1 MSNFYLMVAY
11 GADPGFLSAC
21 DQTLQ
26 IVLRACRFI
35 TPTFMLIALLYTVG
49 RGFISGNGLAM
60 DWGPIIKAVWI
71 FFLLFFYKELIDTLS
86 SGVANFTRLFA
97 LPNGS
102 TAASLMGAT
111 ISTGDTLAPKTVVEQ
126 ATDEIANLLKT
137 ITSFSLT
144 NILLQLITGEVV
156 LLIRQIMQFIQQ
168 FILGFLFVCGPI
180 SICLSAIPA
189 FGQLAMKWL
198 QNFLAVQFWG
208 LSFALLDLLYT
219 FYTASNSTFGGV
231 FGTSIT
237 ASETDTKQ
245 LIVSVAF
252 IMLYLMVPYL
262 TSLII
267 GSSAAQGFVGSVVG
281 MAASAAA
288 AGAGVAAGAAGGGH
302 GVSGA
307 IGRALGGGGGSGGGG
322 GGGDTG
328 GGGGGGSSSGG
339 GGGGGG
345 DTGGGGGGGSSASD
359 GLPSITMSD
368 ALNPSYRQRASGL
381 WTA

>member
-1 MSNFYLMVAY
+1 MSCFYLMVAY

-26 IVLRACRFI
+26 IVLRACRYI
-35 TPTFMLIALLYTVG
+35 TPTFMLIALLYTIG
-49 RGFISGNGLAM
+49 RGFISGHGLSM
-60 DWGPIIKAVWI
+60 DWGPILKAVWI

-86 SGVANFTRLFA
+86 MGIAGFTRMFA
-97 LPNGS
+97 TPDGS
-102 TAASLMGAT
+102 TAASALGAT
-111 ISTGDTLAPKTVVEQ
+111 ISTSETLSQKTVVEQ
-126 ATDEIANLLKT
+126 GVQEITNLLKT

-180 SICLSAIPA
+180 SLCLSVVPA
-189 FGQLAMKWL
+189 FGQLAIKWL
-198 QNFLAVQFWG
+198 QNFIAVQLWG

-219 FYTASNSTFGGV
+219 FYTASNTTFGGV
-231 FGTSIT
+231 FS
-237 ASETDTKQ
+237 APVAAESDTRQ

-262 TSLII
+262 TSLFI

-288 AGAGVAAGAAGGGH
+288 AGAGVSAGMAGGGH

-307 IGRALGGGGGSGGGG
+307 IGRAMGSGGNSGGGNSGGGG
-322 GGGDTG
+322 GGDS
-328 GGGGGGSSSGG
+328 GGGSSSS
-339 GGGGGG
+339 
-345 DTGGGGGGGSSASD
+345 TGPAPSGGSSASA

-368 ALNPSYRQRASGL
+368 ALNPSYRQRPSGL

>member
-86 SGVANFTRLFA
+86 SGVAGFTRLFA
-97 LPNGS
+97 LPGGS
-102 TAASLMGAT
+102 TAASMMGAT
-111 ISTGDTLAPKTVVEQ
+111 ISTGDELSQKTVVEQ

-180 SICLSAIPA
+180 SICLSVVPA

-198 QNFLAVQFWG
+198 QNFLAVQLWG

-219 FYTASNSTFGGV
+219 FYTTSNSTFGGV
-231 FGTSIT
+231 FDTSVT

-307 IGRALGGGGGSGGGG
+307 IGRAMGGGG
-322 GGGDTG
+322 
-328 GGGGGGSSSGG
+328 SGG

-345 DTGGGGGGGSSASD
+345 DTGGGSSSGGGGGSSSGDAGGSSASA

>member
-1 MSNFYLMVAY
+1 MSGCYLMVAY
-11 GADPGFLSAC
+11 GADPTFLSAC

-49 RGFISGNGLAM
+49 RGFLSGHGLSM
-60 DWGPIIKAVWI
+60 DWGPILKAVWI
-71 FFLLFFYKELIDTLS
+71 FFLLFFYQELIDTLS

-97 LPNGS
+97 TPDGS
-102 TAASLMGAT
+102 TAASALGAT
-111 ISTGDTLAPKTVVEQ
+111 ISSADTLSQKTVVEQ
-126 ATDEIANLLKT
+126 GVDEISNLLKT

-144 NILLQLITGEVV
+144 NILLQLVTGEVV

-180 SICLSAIPA
+180 SICLSVIPS

-219 FYTASNSTFGGV
+219 YYTSSNTTFGGV
-231 FGTSIT
+231 FAGP
-237 ASETDTKQ
+237 AAVEQDTKQ
-245 LIVSVAF
+245 LVVSVAF

-267 GSSAAQGFVGSVVG
+267 GSSAAQSFVGSVVG

-288 AGAGVAAGAAGGGH
+288 AGAGVSAGMNGGGH

-307 IGRALGGGGGSGGGG
+307 IGRAMGGGSKAAGGSAGG
-322 GGGDTG
+322 GGGD
-328 GGGGGGSSSGG
+328 GGGSSGG
-339 GGGGGG
+339 G
-345 DTGGGGGGGSSASD
+345 TPAPSGGSSASA
-359 GLPSITMSD
+359 GLPTITMSD
-368 ALNPSYRQRASGL
+368 ALNPSYRQRPSGL
-381 WTA
+381 WTV

>member
-1 MSNFYLMVAY
+1 MSGLYLMVAY

-21 DQTLQ
+21 DQTLA
-26 IVLRACRFI
+26 IVLHACRFI

-86 SGVANFTRLFA
+86 MGIAGFTRLFA
-97 LPNGS
+97 TPDGS
-102 TAASLMGAT
+102 TAASALGAT
-111 ISTGDTLAPKTVVEQ
+111 ISTSETLSQKTVVEQ
-126 ATDEIANLLKT
+126 GVDEISNLLKT

-144 NILLQLITGEVV
+144 NILMQLVTGEVV

-180 SICLSAIPA
+180 SLCLSVVPA
-189 FGQLAMKWL
+189 FGQLAIKWL
-198 QNFLAVQFWG
+198 QNFIAVQLWG

-219 FYTASNSTFGGV
+219 FYTASSTTFGGV
-231 FGTSIT
+231 FS
-237 ASETDTKQ
+237 APVAAESDTRQ

-262 TSLII
+262 TSLFI
-267 GSSAAQGFVGSVVG
+267 GSSAAQGFVGSMVG

-288 AGAGVAAGAAGGGH
+288 AGAGVSAGMAGGGH

-307 IGRALGGGGGSGGGG
+307 IGRAMGSGSK
-322 GGGDTG
+322 TG
-328 GGGGGGSSSGG
+328 GGSSGG
-339 GGGGGG
+339 GGGNGGG
-345 DTGGGGGGGSSASD
+345 NNSAGPAQSPGGGSSASA

-368 ALNPSYRQRASGL
+368 ALNPSYRQRPSGL

>member
-1 MSNFYLMVAY
+1 
-11 GADPGFLSAC
+11 
-21 DQTLQ
+21 
-26 IVLRACRFI
+26 
-35 TPTFMLIALLYTVG
+35 MLIALLYTVG

-86 SGVANFTRLFA
+86 SGVAGFTRLFA
-97 LPNGS
+97 LPGGS
-102 TAASLMGAT
+102 TAASMMGAT
-111 ISTGDTLAPKTVVEQ
+111 ISTGDELSQKTVVEQ

-180 SICLSAIPA
+180 SICLSVVPA

-198 QNFLAVQFWG
+198 QNFLAVQLWG

-219 FYTASNSTFGGV
+219 FYTTSNSTFGGV
-231 FGTSIT
+231 FDTSVT

-307 IGRALGGGGGSGGGG
+307 IGRAMGGGG
-322 GGGDTG
+322 
-328 GGGGGGSSSGG
+328 SGG

-345 DTGGGGGGGSSASD
+345 DTGGGSSSGGGGGSSSGDAGGSSASA

>member
-1 MSNFYLMVAY
+1 MSGLYLMVAY
-11 GADPGFLSAC
+11 GADPGFLQAC
-21 DQTLQ
+21 DQTLA
-26 IVLRACRFI
+26 IVLHACRFI

-86 SGVANFTRLFA
+86 SGLANFTRLFA
-97 LPNGS
+97 TPDGS
-102 TAASLMGAT
+102 TAASAMGAT
-111 ISTGDTLAPKTVVEQ
+111 ISTAETLSQKTVVEQ
-126 ATDEIANLLKT
+126 GVDEISNLLKT

-144 NILLQLITGEVV
+144 NILLQLVTGEVV

-180 SICLSAIPA
+180 SICLSVIPS

-198 QNFLAVQFWG
+198 QNFLAVQLWG

-219 FYTASNSTFGGV
+219 YYTASNTSFGGV
-231 FGTSIT
+231 FGGPV
-237 ASETDTKQ
+237 AVEQDTKQ

-288 AGAGVAAGAAGGGH
+288 AGAGVSAGMAGHGH

-307 IGRALGGGGGSGGGG
+307 IGRAMGNGGGGASSSGGGNNGGASAGGDAG
-322 GGGDTG
+322 GGSPS
-328 GGGGGGSSSGG
+328 GGGSSSA
-339 GGGGGG
+339 
-345 DTGGGGGGGSSASD
+345 SA

-368 ALNPSYRQRASGL
+368 ALNPSYRQRSSGL
-381 WTA
+381 WTT

>member
-307 IGRALGGGGGSGGGG
+307 IGRAMGGGGGGGSGG

-339 GGGGGG
+339 GGGG
-345 DTGGGGGGGSSASD
+345 DTGGGGGGGSSASA

>member
-11 GADPGFLSAC
+11 GADPGFLNAC

-180 SICLSAIPA
+180 SICLSVVPA

-198 QNFLAVQFWG
+198 QNFLAVQLWG

-307 IGRALGGGGGSGGGG
+307 IGRAMGGAGGGGGGGSGGG
-322 GGGDTG
+322 DT

-339 GGGGGG
+339 GGGG
-345 DTGGGGGGGSSASD
+345 DGGGSSSGGSSASA

>member
-1 MSNFYLMVAY
+1 MSGFYGMVAY

-21 DQTLQ
+21 DQTLA
-26 IVLRACRFI
+26 IVLHACRFI

-86 SGVANFTRLFA
+86 SGLANFTRLFA
-97 LPNGS
+97 TPDGS
-102 TAASLMGAT
+102 TAASAMGAT
-111 ISTGDTLAPKTVVEQ
+111 ISTSETLSQKTVVEQ
-126 ATDEIANLLKT
+126 GVDEISNLLKT

-144 NILLQLITGEVV
+144 NILMQLVTGEVV

-180 SICLSAIPA
+180 SICLSVVPA
-189 FGQLAMKWL
+189 FGQLTMKWL

-219 FYTASNSTFGGV
+219 YYTASNSTFGGV
-231 FGTSIT
+231 FGTAIT

-288 AGAGVAAGAAGGGH
+288 AGAGVSAGMAGHGH

-307 IGRALGGGGGSGGGG
+307 IGRAMGNGGGGQ
-322 GGGDTG
+322 
-328 GGGGGGSSSGG
+328 GGSSSGG
-339 GGGGGG
+339 GNGGGNNSGGDGGGGSPSS
-345 DTGGGGGGGSSASD
+345 GGGSSASA

-368 ALNPSYRQRASGL
+368 ALNPSYRQRSSGL
-381 WTA
+381 WTT

>member
-307 IGRALGGGGGSGGGG
+307 IGRAMGGGGGGGSSG

-328 GGGGGGSSSGG
+328 GGGGGGSSYGG

-345 DTGGGGGGGSSASD
+345 DTGGGGGGGSSASA

>member
-1 MSNFYLMVAY
+1 MSSFYLMVAY

-35 TPTFMLIALLYTVG
+35 TPTFMLIALLYTIG

-231 FGTSIT
+231 SGTSIT

-307 IGRALGGGGGSGGGG
+307 IGRAMGGGGGSGGGG
-322 GGGDTG
+322 GNTGGGGDGGDTG
-328 GGGGGGSSSGG
+328 GGGEGGGNTGGGGGGSSSA
-339 GGGGGG
+339 
-345 DTGGGGGGGSSASD
+345 SA

>member
-1 MSNFYLMVAY
+1 MSSLYLMVAY

-26 IVLRACRFI
+26 IVLRACRYI
-35 TPTFMLIALLYTVG
+35 TPTFMLIALLYTIG

-86 SGVANFTRLFA
+86 SGIAGFTRMFA
-97 LPNGS
+97 TPDGS
-102 TAASLMGAT
+102 TAASALGAT
-111 ISTGDTLAPKTVVEQ
+111 ISTSETLSQKTVVEQ
-126 ATDEIANLLKT
+126 GAQEIANLLKT

-144 NILLQLITGEVV
+144 NILLQLVTGEVV

-180 SICLSAIPA
+180 SLCLSVVPA
-189 FGQLAMKWL
+189 FGQLAIKWL

-219 FYTASNSTFGGV
+219 FYTASNTTFGGV
-231 FGTSIT
+231 FS
-237 ASETDTKQ
+237 APVAAESDTRQ

-262 TSLII
+262 TSLFI

-281 MAASAAA
+281 MATSAAA
-288 AGAGVAAGAAGGGH
+288 AAAGVSAGMAGGGH

-307 IGRALGGGGGSGGGG
+307 IGRAMSSGGPSGGGGGGSGGGAG
-322 GGGDTG
+322 GNSADPGPVP
-328 GGGGGGSSSGG
+328 S
-339 GGGGGG
+339 
-345 DTGGGGGGGSSASD
+345 GGSSASA

-368 ALNPSYRQRASGL
+368 ALNPSYRQRPSGL

>member
-1 MSNFYLMVAY
+1 MSGCYLMVAY

-26 IVLRACRFI
+26 IVLRACRYI
-35 TPTFMLIALLYTVG
+35 TPTFMLIALLYTIG
-49 RGFISGNGLAM
+49 RGFISGHGLAM
-60 DWGPIIKAVWI
+60 DWGPILKAVWI

-86 SGVANFTRLFA
+86 TGIAGFTRMFA
-97 LPNGS
+97 TPDGS
-102 TAASLMGAT
+102 TAASALGAT
-111 ISTGDTLAPKTVVEQ
+111 ISTSETLSQKTVVEQ
-126 ATDEIANLLKT
+126 GVQEITNLLKT

-180 SICLSAIPA
+180 SLCLSVVPA
-189 FGQLAMKWL
+189 FGQLAIKWL
-198 QNFLAVQFWG
+198 QNFIAVQLWG

-231 FGTSIT
+231 FSGPVAAES
-237 ASETDTKQ
+237 DTRQ

-262 TSLII
+262 TSLFI

-281 MAASAAA
+281 MATSAAA
-288 AGAGVAAGAAGGGH
+288 AGAGVSAGMAGGGH

-307 IGRALGGGGGSGGGG
+307 IGRAMGSGGGNS
-322 GGGDTG
+322 
-328 GGGGGGSSSGG
+328 GSSSGG
-339 GGGGGG
+339 GGGDSGGSSS
-345 DTGGGGGGGSSASD
+345 GGAGPAPSGGSSASA

-368 ALNPSYRQRASGL
+368 ALNPSYRQRPSGL

>member
-307 IGRALGGGGGSGGGG
+307 IGRAMGGGGSGGGG

-345 DTGGGGGGGSSASD
+345 DTGGGGGSSASA

>member
-1 MSNFYLMVAY
+1 MSNFHLMVAY
-11 GADPGFLSAC
+11 GADPGFLQAC
-21 DQTLQ
+21 DQTLA

-35 TPTFMLIALLYTVG
+35 TPTFMLIALLYTIG
-49 RGFISGNGLAM
+49 RGFISGSGLSM

-86 SGVANFTRLFA
+86 SGIAGFTRLFA
-97 LPNGS
+97 TPDGS
-102 TAASLMGAT
+102 TAASAMGAT
-111 ISTGDTLAPKTVVEQ
+111 ISAGDTLSQKTVVEQ
-126 ATDEIANLLKT
+126 GVDEISNLLKT

-180 SICLSAIPA
+180 SICLSVVPA

-198 QNFLAVQFWG
+198 QNFLAVQLWG
-208 LSFALLDLLYT
+208 LSLALLDLLYT
-219 FYTASNSTFGGV
+219 FYTATNTTFGGV
-231 FGTSIT
+231 FAGALSPTS
-237 ASETDTKQ
+237 AETDTKQ

-288 AGAGVAAGAAGGGH
+288 AGAGVAARAAGGGH

-307 IGRALGGGGGSGGGG
+307 IGRAMGSGGSGGGG
-322 GGGDTG
+322 SSSGGGDS
-328 GGGGGGSSSGG
+328 GGGGGSSSGG
-339 GGGGGG
+339 GGGGSGS
-345 DTGGGGGGGSSASD
+345 GGGSSASA

-368 ALNPSYRQRASGL
+368 ALNPSYRQRPSGL

>member
-1 MSNFYLMVAY
+1 MSSCYLMVAY

-35 TPTFMLIALLYTVG
+35 TPTFMLIALLYTIG

-71 FFLLFFYKELIDTLS
+71 FFLLFFYKELVDTLS

-102 TAASLMGAT
+102 TAASMMGAT
-111 ISTGDTLAPKTVVEQ
+111 ISAGETLSQKTVVEQ
-126 ATDEIANLLKT
+126 ATDEISNLLKT

-156 LLIRQIMQFIQQ
+156 LLVRQIMQFIQQ

-180 SICLSAIPA
+180 SICLSVVPA

-198 QNFLAVQFWG
+198 QNFLAVQLWG

-219 FYTASNSTFGGV
+219 FYTATNTTFGGA
-231 FGTSIT
+231 FSGPLSPTS
-237 ASETDTKQ
+237 AETDTKQ

-252 IMLYLMVPYL
+252 IMLYLLVPYL

-307 IGRALGGGGGSGGGG
+307 IGRAMGGGSAGGGS

-328 GGGGGGSSSGG
+328 GGGGGSNSGG
-339 GGGGGG
+339 GGGGDSSSGS
-345 DTGGGGGGGSSASD
+345 GGSSASA